1 VAAAMSRYR
10 DAGDRDDLVAG
21 AEVRARRRGG
31 GDFIAEMTLWPI
43 GSGRGCSFN
52 AFVTDITERKQRE
65 RAVEHLAFHDG
76 LTDLP
81 NRAHFEDR
89 VDAELANIDAGGRAT
104 AAGLLFLDIDRFKHV
119 NDTMGHAA
127 GDELLRQ
134 VADRLRGGARSHDV
148 VARLAGDEFV
158 VLLTDLPRSGAVE
171 VAERFAE
178 RVRAALAEPF
188 ELGGSHFSTS
198 ASIGV
203 AVYPEHASDA
213 RSLVKAAD
221 TSMYASKRAG
231 AGRVS
236 VAGARADAA

>member
-1 VAAAMSRYR
+1 
-10 DAGDRDDLVAG
+10 
-21 AEVRARRRGG
+21 
-31 GDFIAEMTLWPI
+31 
-43 GSGRGCSFN
+43 
-52 AFVTDITERKQRE
+52 
-65 RAVEHLAFHDG
+65 
-76 LTDLP
+76 
-81 NRAHFEDR
+81 
-89 VDAELANIDAGGRAT
+89 
-104 AAGLLFLDIDRFKHV
+104 
-119 NDTMGHAA
+119 
-127 GDELLRQ
+127 

-221 TSMYASKRAG
+221 TSMYASKRVG